1 MSAGPDSNLSR
12 IFTIKKIIN
21 NENSIV
27 RDSGKWKEK
36 KGKGGSIENFK

>member
-12 IFTIKKIIN
+12 IFTINKIIN

-27 RDSGKWKEK
+27 RDSGMWTEK
-36 KGKGGSIENFK
+36 KSKGGSIENFK